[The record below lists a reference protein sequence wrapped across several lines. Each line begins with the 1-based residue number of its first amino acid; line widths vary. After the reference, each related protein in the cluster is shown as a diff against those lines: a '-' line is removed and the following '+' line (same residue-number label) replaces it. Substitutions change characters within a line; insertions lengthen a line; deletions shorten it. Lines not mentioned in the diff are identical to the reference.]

1 MVFPLQQAATD
12 LDRKETSLFTRPE
25 SFPIPAEKTM
35 KGSVACEGTT
45 GVLYLF
51 ERARWS
57 LAFAEEACLSPSFW
71 YLCVIP

>member
-1 MVFPLQQAATD
+1 MVFPLQQVATD

-35 KGSVACEGTT
+35 KGSATT
-45 GVLYLF
+45 GVQYLF